1 MAGVLTTIGIMRLF
15 AASGDAQQVVC
26 PPTAPSLVAT
36 GVHWNGSQWNVCQH
50 SVPGG
55 SLYFIGSRGSSGRT
69 TIEIQRS
76 AEALYT
82 TNSTWLGFTEDAIKN
97 SVKDLMG
104 NRLLERGNPTFAEI
118 RASAP
123 PLVMSPPDSIKGDP
137 PTGTAHTFVSSRS
150 SSMHAS
156 FDVVRMASPATLEG
170 QLYMCCPSTRAAAAI
185 CY

>member
-1 MAGVLTTIGIMRLF
+1 MLANIAILRIV
-15 AASGDAQQVVC
+15 ASDTEAPAC
-26 PPTAPSLVAT
+26 LPAAPSLVAT
-36 GVHWNGSQWNVCQH
+36 GVPWNGSQWNVCQN
-50 SVPGG
+50 STPGG
-55 SLYFIGSRGSSGRT
+55 SVYFIEAQTSGGT
-69 TIEIQRS
+69 TIEVQRS

-82 TNSTWLGFTEDAIKN
+82 TNSTWLGFTEDAIKA

-104 NRLLERGNPTFAEI
+104 NHLLARGNPTFAEI

-156 FDVVRMASPATLEG
+156 FDVVR
-170 QLYMCCPSTRAAAAI
+170 TRARFTARTEDSIALVI